1 MKLIDNE
8 VKVKKK
14 RGERIND
21 EKKNNNNLIVSND
34 RQSTYHLYHKYLHF

>member
-8 VKVKKK
+8 VKVKK

-21 EKKNNNNLIVSND
+21 EKNNNNLIVSND